1 MVIIMDPCLA
11 EFDAKGKNLLDSISA
26 WKFVI
31 TVLANIM
38 AIVVDPGLAELEAKE
53 KN

>member
-1 MVIIMDPCLA
+1 MNPCSA
-11 EFDAKGKNLLDSISA
+11 EFDAKEKNLFDSISA
-26 WKFVI
+26 WKFAI